1 MKTVLVTGAAGFL
14 GSHLCD
20 TLLEEGYRVV
30 GVDNLFRGKLEINLV
45 QDDSAP
51 NTI

>member
-30 GVDNLFRGKLEINLV
+30 GVDNLFRGKLNVSKIQTN
-45 QDDSAP
+45 
-51 NTI
+51 NR